1 MKFLTHPF
9 ISRTVESF
17 VEELEWR
24 ISLELYG
31 PETETKICNDDSDNP
46 GLVGES
52 LLSVPAWQVGLRRPK
67 KCKKAIAKV
76 NFLAETFRSHFGI
89 KAFQFPGGNAHEEE
103 GNFFTNLFES
113 YRRRYDQMEFRPVQ
127 DLKDMVQKATGD
139 NFHPVKDFRELVAG
153 TAQSIAEAEAA
164 ASQKASQIYESIVP
178 MGSMVDKKLYA
189 TYLQLHSA
197 WNSVKALND
206 QRRLETARFLSS
218 QRNRLKQQMVGY
230 RLMLNRM
237 LDMSS
242 GVPSKQMASLMR
254 RITECYEAMES
265 LESRAEAAFV
275 DFTGFALKTLPA
287 FMQRKEP
294 QGYAKYSADPIENV
308 ATFPLC
314 LHLLLIGCT
323 EIPLRVMMHRRGF
336 SRRKVGNVA
345 YYYHPGVDATDD
357 SDVVDA
363 NKLPFV
369 FVHGIG
375 LGLVFYIPFIDDL
388 LRSKRPIFL
397 PEIPYVS
404 GFRPWQSSSAVL
416 PPAVVASTMSAMLA
430 THGHLTATWIGHSY
444 GTSWLSYMTKLAPE
458 AVSALLFLDPICFCL
473 HYPRLTK
480 SFVYTRPDIGTISYI
495 LRTDA
500 IVRHTIQRQFPWPR
514 IILFADQI
522 HVPCHIVLSYK
533 DQLVPSAKVSEYL
546 KKLGVP
552 IHDFETIREQVLASK
567 VTGDLTGKPFYD
579 FTSNDSSKIECIIMQ
594 DDGHGEWVEKPHHST
609 FTIAH
614 SAEALSCKAENAA
627 KLKIS

>member
-1 MKFLTHPF
+1 M
-9 ISRTVESF
+9 
-17 VEELEWR
+17 
-24 ISLELYG
+24 
-31 PETETKICNDDSDNP
+31 
-46 GLVGES
+46 
-52 LLSVPAWQVGLRRPK
+52 
-67 KCKKAIAKV
+67 
-76 NFLAETFRSHFGI
+76 
-89 KAFQFPGGNAHEEE
+89 FQFPGGNAHEEE
-103 GNFFTNLFES
+103 NNFFTNLFES
-113 YRRRYDQMEFRPVQ
+113 YRRRYDQMDFRPVQ
-127 DLKDMVQKATGD
+127 DLKDMMQKAAGD

-153 TAQSIAEAEAA
+153 TAQSIAEAEAV
-164 ASQKASQIYESIVP
+164 ASQKASQIYESFVP
-178 MGSMVDKKLYA
+178 TGSMVDKKLNA
-189 TYLQLHSA
+189 TYLQLHNA

-206 QRRLETARFLSS
+206 QRRLETARFLSN
-218 QRNRLKQQMVGY
+218 QRQRLKQQMIGY

-237 LDMSS
+237 LHMSS

-254 RITECYEAMES
+254 RITECYEAMEN
-265 LESRAEAAFV
+265 LEGRAEAAFV
-275 DFTGFALKTLPA
+275 DFTGFALKSIPT

-323 EIPLRVMMHRRGF
+323 EIPLRIMMHRRGF
-336 SRRKVGNVA
+336 SRRKIGNVA
-345 YYYHPGVDATDD
+345 YYFHPGSEATQGEDIAE
-357 SDVVDA
+357 V

-388 LRSKRPIFL
+388 LRSGRPIFL

-430 THGHLTATWIGHSY
+430 THGYLTATWIGHSY
-444 GTSWLSYMTKLAPE
+444 GTSWLSYMTKLSPE

-522 HVPCHIVLSYK
+522 HVPCHIILSYK
-533 DQLVPSAKVSEYL
+533 DQLVPSVKVSEYL
-546 KKLGVP
+546 KKKDVP
-552 IHDFETIREQVLASK
+552 IHDFESIREQVLASK
-567 VTGDLTGKPFYD
+567 DNGDTAGMPFYD
-579 FTSNDSSKIECIIMQ
+579 STPSDSNRIQCIIMYE
-594 DDGHGEWVEKPHHST
+594 DGHGRWVETPHHST

-614 SAEALSCKAENAA
+614 SAEALCRRAEQEA
-627 KLKIS
+627 KSKTS